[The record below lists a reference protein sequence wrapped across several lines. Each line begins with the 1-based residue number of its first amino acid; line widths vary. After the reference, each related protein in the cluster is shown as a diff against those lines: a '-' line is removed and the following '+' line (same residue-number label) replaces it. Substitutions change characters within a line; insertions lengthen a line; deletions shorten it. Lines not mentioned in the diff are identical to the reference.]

1 MNCLN
6 VKNPLVQQELSKLTA
21 LLGNAS
27 AAYAALALNN
37 GYGLDKAKNGQP
49 STLFK
54 SLQEQL
60 QKENP
65 DLNEQEVYNLAL

>member
-6 VKNPLVQQELSKLTA
+6 VKNPLVQQELSKLSA
-21 LLGNAS
+21 ILGDAS

-37 GYGLDKAKNGQP
+37 GFGLDKAKNGQP
-49 STLFK
+49 SKLFESIK
-54 SLQEQL
+54 TQL

-65 DLNEQEVYNLAL
+65 YLSE